1 MVSRTFMPLSA
12 ARQRW
17 DIFCT
22 VIDNYGDIG
31 VCWRLARQL
40 AAEHEHCVRLWVDD
54 LVSFAPLCPG
64 LDPTLAQQQLGGVE
78 IRRWTVP
85 FPEVE
90 LADVVIEA
98 FGCALPEPLVAAM
111 ARCREQNKA
120 APYWINLEY
129 LSAESWVAECHG
141 LTSPHPRLPLIKHFF
156 IPGFDEHS
164 AGLLRER
171 GLLVHHA
178 NFDAPKWWKASGGSG
193 NPPEAG
199 QLAISLFAYEN
210 RAVAGLFDAWSNGG
224 RGVLCLVPE
233 SRVLKSVSGALGK
246 PLAVGEIS
254 RQGALELRIRPFVR
268 QEAYDDLLLACD
280 LNFVRGEDS
289 LVRAIWAGKPFVWHI
304 YPQDKEAHFVKLDA
318 FLDRYCVGLSPAAD
332 SALRHFWHTWNRE
345 STDADAWL
353 AFLAVLPELAEHTLR
368 WRDQLAK
375 QIDLASLL
383 TGFCQNSDKN
393 QL

>member
-1 MVSRTFMPLSA
+1 MPLSA
-12 ARQRW
+12 TPQRW

-40 AAEHEHCVRLWVDD
+40 AAEHGHRVRLWVDD
-54 LVSFAPLCPG
+54 LASFVPLCPG
-64 LDPTLAQQQLGGVE
+64 LDPGLVQQQFAGVE
-78 IRRWTVP
+78 IRHWPVP
-85 FPEVE
+85 FPEIE
-90 LADVVIEA
+90 PADVVVEA
-98 FGCALPEPLVAAM
+98 FGCALPENYVAAM
-111 ARCREQNKA
+111 ARCKEQTGA

-129 LSAESWVAECHG
+129 LSAEGWVAECHG
-141 LTSPHPRLPLIKHFF
+141 LTSPHPRLPLTKHFF

-171 GLLVHHA
+171 GLLARHSA
-178 NFDAPKWWKASGGSG
+178 FDTCQWWRNSGGSADA
-193 NPPEAG
+193 PAAG

-210 RAVAGLFDAWSNGG
+210 RAVTNLLEAWADGSQSM
-224 RGVLCLVPE
+224 LCLVPE
-233 SRVLKSVSGALGK
+233 SRVLKSVSEALEK
-246 PLAVGEIS
+246 SLAAGDRT
-254 RQGALELRIRPFVR
+254 RQGALELRVRPFVR

-304 YPQDKEAHFVKLDA
+304 YPQDDDAHIVKLDA
-318 FLDRYCVGLSPAAD
+318 FLDRFCVGLSIVAD
-332 SALRHFWHTWNRE
+332 SALRHFWHTWNLE
-345 STDADAWL
+345 TTDAATWQ
-353 AFLAVLPELAEHTLR
+353 AFLAVLPELAEHTRR
-368 WRDQLAK
+368 WRDHLAE

-383 TGFCQNSDKN
+383 TDFCRNSQKN